1 MSAGDARTL
10 LNALELAVETTPD
23 VFPPPP
29 GTLIYISKEAAE
41 ESIQKKAVLYDKEG
55 DYHFDVISAFI
66 KSLRGFSTY
75 IKNSIITSTLSAFI
89 KLGITTLAAYAFS
102 HWKFRGKR
110 ACAIILLSTL
120 FIPSDAILYENF
132 TTISK
137 LGLLDSYIGIILPG
151 LFSASSLLL
160 LSAAFYSLDKSY
172 YDAAEIDGCSDIQ
185 YILYVLL
192 PLTEAVAVTI
202 FLQTF
207 ISTFNSY
214 LWPLLVTNKKSM
226 RTIQI
231 AISLLGFGESGEYGA
246 EMMSILIIS
255 LPFIIILA
263 LSRKKIEKAL
273 MNGYIHS

>member
-1 MSAGDARTL
+1 MRKAIKAIILALLLLFVLFPIAYLFMTSFLSSSDFIGEKARF
-10 LNALELAVETTPD
+10 
-23 VFPPPP
+23 FPSH
-29 GTLIYISKEAAE
+29 LSLDNLSK
-41 ESIQKKAVLYDKEG
+41 VLRK
-55 DYHFDVISAFI
+55 
-66 KSLRGFSTY
+66 RGFSTY

-137 LGLLDSYIGIILPG
+137 LGLLDSYLGIILPG

-185 YILYVLL
+185 YILFVLL

-214 LWPLLVTNKKSM
+214 LWPLLVTNKRSM

-246 EMMSILIIS
+246 EMMSVLIIS